1 MWSFASMVPKCSD
14 EHRERER
21 ERERER
27 KKESPDKSLET
38 ESDLSPHAKC
48 STTFGTF
55 VIFARLTFN

>member
-14 EHRERER
+14 EHRESG
-21 ERERER
+21 R